1 MTGTAEPPN
10 QGNNRPMT
18 QHAAEQGAVLG
29 ETVRDQAS
37 DVAQTAREQAHDVAH
52 TAREETA
59 QVVDR
64 AKDAVGHEARQ
75 RTDELARSM
84 RRIGDGINAL
94 AEGRPEDAGPVAG
107 YARDAAARVGDMAQ
121 RLESRGYDGMVQDVS
136 AFARRRPGVFLAG
149 AGLLGFA
156 VGRVIRS
163 GGASSS
169 SNGSST
175 GSTSGMRSTQGMQG
189 MQDATVS
196 MEPVMP
202 APAPAAPISAA
213 RAGQAMTPGTAGAP
227 RPGGGLR

>member
-1 MTGTAEPPN
+1 
-10 QGNNRPMT
+10 
-18 QHAAEQGAVLG
+18 
-29 ETVRDQAS
+29 
-37 DVAQTAREQAHDVAH
+37 
-52 TAREETA
+52 
-59 QVVDR
+59 
-64 AKDAVGHEARQ
+64 
-75 RTDELARSM
+75 M

-163 GGASSS
+163 GGASGS
-169 SNGSST
+169 SNGSSM
-175 GSTSGMRSTQGMQG
+175 GSSMGSGPSSMRSNQGVPG

-213 RAGQAMTPGTAGAP
+213 GAGQAMTPGPAGTAGAP

>member
-1 MTGTAEPPN
+1 
-10 QGNNRPMT
+10 
-18 QHAAEQGAVLG
+18 
-29 ETVRDQAS
+29 
-37 DVAQTAREQAHDVAH
+37 
-52 TAREETA
+52 
-59 QVVDR
+59 
-64 AKDAVGHEARQ
+64 
-75 RTDELARSM
+75 
-84 RRIGDGINAL
+84 
-94 AEGRPEDAGPVAG
+94 VAG
-107 YARDAAARVGDMAQ
+107 FPRDAAVRVGDMAQ
-121 RLESRGYDGMVQDVS
+121 RLETRGYDGVVQDVS

-156 VGRVIRS
+156 VGRIIRS

-175 GSTSGMRSTQGMQG
+175 GSGPSSMRSMPGMPG

-213 RAGQAMTPGTAGAP
+213 GAGQAMTPGTAGAP

>member
-1 MTGTAEPPN
+1 
-10 QGNNRPMT
+10 MT

-52 TAREETA
+52 TARQETA

-75 RTDELARSM
+75 RTDELAKSV
-84 RRIGDGINAL
+84 RRIGDGISAL

-163 GGASSS
+163 GGASGS
-169 SNGSST
+169 SNGSNM
-175 GSTSGMRSTQGMQG
+175 GSGASSMRSMQGMQG
-189 MQDATVS
+189 MQGMHGMPDATVS

-202 APAPAAPISAA
+202 APAPSAPISAA
-213 RAGQAMTPGTAGAP
+213 GAGQAMTPGSAGAP
-227 RPGGGLR
+227 RTGGGLR

>member
-1 MTGTAEPPN
+1 
-10 QGNNRPMT
+10 
-18 QHAAEQGAVLG
+18 
-29 ETVRDQAS
+29 
-37 DVAQTAREQAHDVAH
+37 
-52 TAREETA
+52 
-59 QVVDR
+59 
-64 AKDAVGHEARQ
+64 
-75 RTDELARSM
+75 M

-163 GGASSS
+163 GGASGS
-169 SNGSST
+169 SNGSSM
-175 GSTSGMRSTQGMQG
+175 GSGPSSMRSMPS

-202 APAPAAPISAA
+202 APAPPAPVSAA
-213 RAGQAMTPGTAGAP
+213 AAGQAMTPGPAGTAGAP